1 MNVNTVTAAQ
11 KAGSP
16 NIVSVHTGIIISTT
30 SLDDIV
36 RVATRSTSHAADA
49 DSSTM
54 PNFGFLMGEA
64 SGKARSVSG
73 RLPPVAP

>member
-1 MNVNTVTAAQ
+1 
-11 KAGSP
+11 
-16 NIVSVHTGIIISTT
+16 
-30 SLDDIV
+30 V